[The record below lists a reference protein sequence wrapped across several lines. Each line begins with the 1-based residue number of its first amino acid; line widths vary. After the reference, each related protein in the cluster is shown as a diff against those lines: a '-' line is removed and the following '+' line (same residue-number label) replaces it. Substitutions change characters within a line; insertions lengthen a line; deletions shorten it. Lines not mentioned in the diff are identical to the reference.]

1 VEFPLKVNKTYS
13 GKIIIMNNELSPIK
27 IEYEPRLAT
36 LEQYEIQS
44 QAVDIAGLCARML
57 KREFA
62 VEKVIL
68 FGSMIYPE
76 DIVYG
81 HNIPKKFISDID
93 LAIFG
98 GLPDQEFW
106 NGYIKAR
113 NACNDMARYAHRF
126 LNLPSFE
133 VDLVLANTM
142 DEDMLE
148 QINDGIELCLE
159 NSNKSISLA
168 DLNEKMYD

>member
-1 VEFPLKVNKTYS
+1 
-13 GKIIIMNNELSPIK
+13 MNNELSPIK

-76 DIVYG
+76 DIVYWTLDKQQ
-81 HNIPKKFISDID
+81 NDSRWKF
-93 LAIFG
+93 
-98 GLPDQEFW
+98 
-106 NGYIKAR
+106 
-113 NACNDMARYAHRF
+113 AH
-126 LNLPSFE
+126 L
-133 VDLVLANTM
+133 D
-142 DEDMLE
+142 
-148 QINDGIELCLE
+148 
-159 NSNKSISLA
+159 SIAS
-168 DLNEKMYD
+168 